1 MRNTLIIA
9 ALTLLLIACLEIVTR
24 LAFPEFSGHIHSN
37 SQSFGQKF
45 YLAKNPTM
53 RVPAPDYDPSFEKPL
68 IIVLGDS
75 VSQGYGAAYEDIYWE
90 KAQRLLKL
98 QLGEQ
103 APTIVSLSYIGNNLN
118 DSVRVLRNFL
128 NQHPNAI
135 VDKVIYQFNYN
146 DILPEN
152 YSREAVDALKIRE
165 DNRAK
170 ANATSTSN
178 PSRPNPTPRQLS
190 FSEKMA
196 AWRYEYLNHSV
207 LFRLTQHYAGRLAR
221 KTSGTCEV
229 RGIDALGPYTWSY
242 GSAPLL
248 AESEQLWAQFAVG
261 LSDLLQTTKKLKATL
276 SVLVSPLL
284 FHVDTE
290 GKHPYYNHLNYD
302 FSCARIDAS
311 ARLRHVADQLSISIV
326 DPTEYIRTSFNN
338 RLKEGNFAPFF
349 FTADDN
355 HLTPLAASLMGE
367 YLYSAIRK

>member
-9 ALTLLLIACLEIVTR
+9 ALTLLLIACLEIFTR
-24 LAFPEFSGHIHSN
+24 LAFPEFSGHIHSS

-68 IIVLGDS
+68 IIILGDS

-152 YSREAVDALKIRE
+152 YSREAVDKLKIRE

-170 ANATSTSN
+170 ANATGTSN

-190 FSEKMA
+190 FSEKMT

-207 LFRLTQHYAGRLAR
+207 LFRLTQHYAGRLTR

-242 GSAPLL
+242 GSAPFL
-248 AESEQLWAQFAVG
+248 AESEQLWAQFTAG
-261 LSDLLQTTKKLKATL
+261 LSDLQQTTKKLKATL
-276 SVLVSPLL
+276 SVLISPLL

-302 FSCARIDAS
+302 FGCARIDAS
-311 ARLRHVADQLSISIV
+311 ARLRHVADQLHISIV

-349 FTADDN
+349 FSADDN

>member
-53 RVPAPDYDPSFEKPL
+53 RVPAPDLDPSFEKPL

-152 YSREAVDALKIRE
+152 YSREAVDTLKIRE

-190 FSEKMA
+190 FSEKMT

-207 LFRLTQHYAGRLAR
+207 LFRLTQHYAGRLTR

-242 GSAPLL
+242 GSAPFL

-261 LSDLLQTTKKLKATL
+261 LSDLQQTTKKLKATL

-302 FSCARIDAS
+302 FSCARIDAN

>member
-9 ALTLLLIACLEIVTR
+9 ALTLLLVACIEIVTR
-24 LAFPEFSGHIHSN
+24 LAYPDFIGHIHSN

-68 IIVLGDS
+68 IIILGDS
-75 VSQGYGAAYEDIYWE
+75 VSQGYGAAYEDIYWA
-90 KAQRLLKL
+90 KAQRLLRL
-98 QLGEQ
+98 QLGDQ
-103 APTIVSLSYIGNNLN
+103 TPTIVSLSYIGNNLN

-152 YSREAVDALKIRE
+152 YSREAVEALKIRE

-170 ANATSTSN
+170 ANATGTSN
-178 PSRPNPTPRQLS
+178 PSRLNPTPRQLS
-190 FSEKMA
+190 FSEKMT

-261 LSDLLQTTKKLKATL
+261 LSDLQQTTKKLKATL

-367 YLYSAIRK
+367 YLYSAISK